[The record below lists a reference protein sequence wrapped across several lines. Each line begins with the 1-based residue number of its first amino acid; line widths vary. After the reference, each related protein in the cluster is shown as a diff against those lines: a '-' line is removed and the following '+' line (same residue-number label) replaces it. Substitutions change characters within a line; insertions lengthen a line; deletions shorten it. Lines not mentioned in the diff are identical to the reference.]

1 METVAAGLGL
11 VDVNFQGHPRVIG
24 ACVIETDAGLAIV
37 DPGPTSTLPTLQK
50 KLRAAGADVQEVRML
65 LLTHIHLDHAG
76 ASGTLVHQNP
86 RIQVYVH
93 ERGAP
98 HMVDPA
104 KLLNSATR
112 LYGSDMDRLWGRF
125 DPVPKDNV
133 NVLVGS
139 ERLDFGNVRVD
150 VAYTP
155 GHASHHV
162 SYFDPSSG
170 VAFVGDTMGMRIAN
184 APFIYPP
191 TPPPD
196 IDIDLWTESIE
207 RIMTWKP
214 ERLFITHFGLSDGL
228 EDHVSEFHARL
239 TAWSERVRASLKEDG
254 DDDTKAAT
262 FARDVDAEL
271 RRVVAD
277 EVAAQYTLGGPPEQC
292 WMGLA
297 RYWRKRSASS

>member
-1 METVAAGLGL
+1 MDTVAAGLSL
-11 VDVNFQGHPRVIG
+11 VDVNFRGHSRVIAAG
-24 ACVIETDAGLAIV
+24 VLDTEAGLAIV
-37 DPGPTSTLPTLQK
+37 DPGPTSTLATLEK
-50 KLRAAGADVQEVRML
+50 KLRTAGADIGDVRVL

-76 ASGTLVHQNP
+76 ASGTMVRRNP

-98 HMVDPA
+98 HMADPE
-104 KLLNSATR
+104 KLLKSATR

-125 DPVPKDNV
+125 EAVPRDRLR
-133 NVLVGS
+133 VLTGG
-139 ERLDFGNVRVD
+139 ERLDFSNVQLD

-162 SYFDPSSG
+162 SYFDSANG

-196 IDIDLWTESIE
+196 IDVELWGESIA
-207 RIMTWKP
+207 RVMSWRP
-214 ERLFITHFGLSDGL
+214 ERLFLTHFGISEGVEEHVQQFHQRLSAWSDSVRTSLSD
-228 EDHVSEFHARL
+228 
-239 TAWSERVRASLKEDG
+239 DG
-254 DDDTKAAT
+254 DDDTRAT
-262 FARDVDAEL
+262 AFAQAVDAEL
-271 RRVVAD
+271 RTVVSE
-277 EVAAQYTLGGPPEQC
+277 EVAGQYTLGGPPEQC

-297 RYWRKRSASS
+297 RYWRKRDQSS